1 MRMSRASAYAIGAV
15 LHLADAPPEVPV
27 PCSRIAKAGE
37 MPERFLLQVL
47 RNLVNHG
54 ILRSTRG
61 VEGGYSLLRP
71 ISEITLLHIM
81 EATDGPL
88 IPTVPP
94 LDNFSE
100 YSVSRLQGILR
111 DINSEVC
118 KKLANVKLAELI
130 APETLSGV
138 GAGN

>member
-15 LHLADAPPEVPV
+15 LHLVDAPPEVPV
-27 PCSRIAKAGE
+27 PCNRIAKAGE

-88 IPTVPP
+88 IPIVPP

-100 YSVSRLQGILR
+100 YSVSHLQGILQ

>member
-15 LHLADAPPEVPV
+15 LHLADAPPEVLV

>member
-1 MRMSRASAYAIGAV
+1 MRMSRASAHAIGAV
-15 LHLADAPPEVPV
+15 LHLADAPPEVLV

>member
-1 MRMSRASAYAIGAV
+1 
-15 LHLADAPPEVPV
+15 
-27 PCSRIAKAGE
+27 